1 MPLGPNN
8 QETPELFEFLLN
20 QFTEKQMGMA
30 GEEPEPSHLDKLF
43 ASLGSAAE
51 QAAAAGALNTF
62 LAFCRQFMLD
72 HPPQTHIMLSE
83 GFGVQL
89 AGGYNVAL
97 TPQTQAEAEGDM
109 QDAGDIAVTT
119 GKTMRNMHGVQPS
132 NAIDITGQ
140 PGQ

>member
-20 QFTEKQMGMA
+20 QFTESQMGMA
-30 GEEPEPSHLDKLF
+30 GEEPEPSQLQKMFDTMG
-43 ASLGSAAE
+43 APEQRGAAE
-51 QAAAAGALNTF
+51 ALNTF